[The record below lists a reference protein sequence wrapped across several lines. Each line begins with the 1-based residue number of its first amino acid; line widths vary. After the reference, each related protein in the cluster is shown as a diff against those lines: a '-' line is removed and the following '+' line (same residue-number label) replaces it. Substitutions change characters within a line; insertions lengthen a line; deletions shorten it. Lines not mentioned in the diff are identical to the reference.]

1 MLKAWGEAAVG
12 MLAGGFELAARILA
26 FPKPMVMACTGHAI
40 AMGSF
45 LLRSGDHLIGSAGH
59 RVMANEVPIGLTM
72 PRAALAIM
80 HYRLTPATYQ
90 RVVAL
95 AAAFVGVFDS
105 YTQLLHIADAA
116 FEAAFAEVFGVNVKS
131 ALLLARA
138 AAPSVVGGR

>member
-1 MLKAWGEAAVG
+1 

-26 FPKPMVMACTGHAI
+26 FPKPTVMACTGHAI

-45 LLRSGDHLIGSAGH
+45 LLRSGDHLIGSADH
-59 RVMANEVPIGLTM
+59 RVMGNEVPIGLTM

-95 AAAFVGVFDS
+95 AAAFVGEEAVAADYLDELAQSDRVRTRAEEVALNFSVPDAIRTAIDS
-105 YTQLLHIADAA
+105 E
-116 FEAAFAEVFGVNVKS
+116 FR
-131 ALLLARA
+131 RA
-138 AAPSVVGGR
+138 Q